1 MTKTAA
7 KTRSIEI
14 KLDVAAAPEDVWRA
28 LTDAKE
34 LMRWFPIKA
43 EVQPGV
49 GGRILTSWDDL
60 SLRGFNTIAV
70 WEPGRHL
77 RTGWFEPNP
86 DAESVEDEPD
96 TIFYKDVEARR
107 QLVVDY
113 FLEGKGGGTVLRL
126 VHSGFSMDE
135 SWDEEFEGHRRGWT
149 FELRSLRNY
158 VENHLGKDRH
168 IAWIT
173 RQIDLETA
181 EAWSRITSNEAML
194 AEGSLDGLAP
204 NDRYGLTTVHADRFE
219 GQVIM
224 NEAPWLF
231 AGTIENLDHSLLRAG
246 VEDCT
251 GVKTA
256 MFWVSTWGEPTRS
269 QAISQRWNETFARL
283 FGE

>member
-14 KLDVAAAPEDVWRA
+14 ALEIAASTEDVWHA
-28 LTDAKE
+28 LTDAGE
-34 LMRWFPIKA
+34 LMRWFPVKA
-43 EVQPGV
+43 QVSPGV
-49 GGRILTSWDDL
+49 GGRIETTWDEL
-60 SLRGFNTIAV
+60 SLIGFNTIAV

-86 DAESVEDEPD
+86 DGQLAEAEEPD
-96 TIFYKDVEARR
+96 TIFYNDKETRK

-113 FLEGKGGGTVLRL
+113 FLDVKGDATVLRL
-126 VHSGFSMDE
+126 VHSGFSTDA
-135 SWDEEFEGHRRGWT
+135 SWDDEFEGHQRGWT

-158 VENHLGKDRH
+158 LENHLGKDRH
-168 IAWIT
+168 IAWVTKKIELT
-173 RQIDLETA
+173 TA
-181 EAWSRITSNEAML
+181 EAWKRIAGADALL

-204 NDRYGLTTVHADRFE
+204 ADRYGLTTVHADRFE
-219 GQVIM
+219 GEVIM

-231 AGTIENLDHSLLRAG
+231 AGTVENLDHSLMRVG

-256 MFWVSTWGEPTRS
+256 MFWVSTWGEPSRAAAIRS
-269 QAISQRWNETFARL
+269 RWTEVFAKL
-283 FGE
+283 F